1 MIKMKAG
8 ERRRNRRAEGC
19 EEKKNA
25 NKVGSV
31 RASMSN
37 NEVSRVAGE
46 NVVREKRKSG
56 ERKPRRL
63 GERVRKR
70 ATEKKRKSERY

>member
-1 MIKMKAG
+1 
-8 ERRRNRRAEGC
+8 
-19 EEKKNA
+19 
-25 NKVGSV
+25 
-31 RASMSN
+31 MSN

-70 ATEKKRKSERY
+70 ATKKKQKSERY